1 MAKKEKLNIKV
12 ITAPNG
18 YVLDIGSHGF
28 FYFTLDKLLE
38 GFIYH
43 IGFNELGEVSVDKI
57 GGILE
62 VAGKWKDNAKLVKQ
76 IIALEHENKT
86 LKLAL
91 EAIDQDM
98 ESKKAYAKSLREKLA
113 EKTSRIKELEEILK
127 EHPNWLRK

>member
-1 MAKKEKLNIKV
+1 M
-12 ITAPNG
+12 
-18 YVLDIGSHGF
+18 
-28 FYFTLDKLLE
+28 
-38 GFIYH
+38 
-43 IGFNELGEVSVDKI
+43 GEVSVDKI

-62 VAGKWKDNAKLVKQ
+62 AAGKWKDNAKLVKQ

-91 EAIDQDM
+91 EAMDQDM
-98 ESKKAYAKSLREKLA
+98 ESKKEYAKSLREKLA

>member
-1 MAKKEKLNIKV
+1 MAKKEKLNVKV

-38 GFIYH
+38 G
-43 IGFNELGEVSVDKI
+43 EVSVDKI

-62 VAGKWKDNAKLVKQ
+62 AAGKWKDNAKLVKQ

-91 EAIDQDM
+91 EAMDQDM
-98 ESKKAYAKSLREKLA
+98 ESKKVYAKSLREKLA
-113 EKTSRIKELEEILK
+113 EKNSRIKELEEILK